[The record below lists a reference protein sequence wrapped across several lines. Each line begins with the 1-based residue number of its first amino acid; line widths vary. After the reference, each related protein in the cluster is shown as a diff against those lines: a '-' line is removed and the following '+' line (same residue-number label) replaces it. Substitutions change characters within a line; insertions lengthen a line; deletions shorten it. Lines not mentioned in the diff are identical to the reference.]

1 MSFNASVNLGTV
13 GFGITGGT
21 VSISGCT
28 VSDCSAGTSIV
39 TGQTV
44 TSFPKTITGIPDG
57 TRYLRVQVDNGTCI
71 GTVQCISISN
81 IPAPTATP
89 IPTATPGPT
98 AVVATATPTPSPSP
112 SPTPS
117 PTPGPTATVYT
128 YYKLRPCEYQGQAGY
143 TDGNYDVWS
152 VGYTTTPYSSG
163 NRVEGNTGYYYVVV
177 GSTTT
182 DPGGNKFSTTLV
194 VGESG
199 CPAVAPPPTLRTAQI
214 FAWSTASGPTLNDI
228 KTAACGKMPY
238 QLPEGYVSLGTA
250 YISDPSITAVTPS
263 TIYTLYDANSG
274 GNIVNGGNKYYAVLY
289 TSGGSVFQYV
299 AYITTAGEIQDW
311 TLCGSSP
318 TSAPSPTQAPSPTP
332 LTWYVPLYYSAVS
345 PEGACGSTTLVNGY
359 FDGSQNSTLTVGE
372 YLYTNNNLNV
382 GLPNGWYWYDTETVY
397 QVNDSV
403 SEGQIVQILACATGG
418 GTGGGGTMYDC
429 LGGVCV
435 ETVSGTYS
443 SLSACQIS
451 GCESGSGGCFI
462 EGTLVTMADGTQKP
476 IEELVSGDVLMSYNI
491 DTLPLYSD
499 DNTVLNTWTA
509 NDLTGV
515 EATATVI
522 ANTADTSHGVF
533 VINGTLKTTGRHR
546 HLIKRDGVWSFI
558 EAHQVVVG
566 DIMLDIDNNEV
577 EVISKT
583 TDKADYTIYK
593 LDVEDLDVFYAN
605 NILTHNVKNTD

>member
-143 TDGNYDVWS
+143 TNGDYDVWS

-199 CPAVAPPPTLRTAQI
+199 CPAVAPPPVLRTAQI
-214 FAWSTASGPTLNDI
+214 FAWSTASGPTLTDI

-250 YISDPSITAVTPS
+250 YISDPAITAVTPS

-274 GNIVNGGNKYYAVLY
+274 GNVVNGGNKYYAILY
-289 TSGGSVFQYV
+289 TSGGSTFEYV

-311 TLCGSSP
+311 TPC
-318 TSAPSPTQAPSPTP
+318 
-332 LTWYVPLYYSAVS
+332 
-345 PEGACGSTTLVNGY
+345 
-359 FDGSQNSTLTVGE
+359 
-372 YLYTNNNLNV
+372 
-382 GLPNGWYWYDTETVY
+382 
-397 QVNDSV
+397 
-403 SEGQIVQILACATGG
+403 
-418 GTGGGGTMYDC
+418 
-429 LGGVCV
+429 
-435 ETVSGTYS
+435 
-443 SLSACQIS
+443 
-451 GCESGSGGCFI
+451 SGSGGGTPAAINFTISASCVGYAPTGATI
-462 EGTLVTMADGTQKP
+462 TVSDPTGGSGSGYQVVMTSPEGYDTTAYSLPKTWSGLGNFSSNTYAFTVTDSTGAASGVNKALADALSCTSAP
-476 IEELVSGDVLMSYNI
+476 N
-491 DTLPLYSD
+491 
-499 DNTVLNTWTA
+499 N
-509 NDLTGV
+509 
-515 EATATVI
+515 TATVGLVI
-522 ANTADTSHGVF
+522 QSTKPTSSQCSGANTYQVDLGSPTATFCTASSFGNNSFQTLGTGNSYWLCYEGQTKQVF
-533 VINGTLKTTGRHR
+533 HPSNAAYFSSAGSCQSL
-546 HLIKRDGVWSFI
+546 
-558 EAHQVVVG
+558 
-566 DIMLDIDNNEV
+566 
-577 EVISKT
+577 
-583 TDKADYTIYK
+583 
-593 LDVEDLDVFYAN
+593 
-605 NILTHNVKNTD
+605 